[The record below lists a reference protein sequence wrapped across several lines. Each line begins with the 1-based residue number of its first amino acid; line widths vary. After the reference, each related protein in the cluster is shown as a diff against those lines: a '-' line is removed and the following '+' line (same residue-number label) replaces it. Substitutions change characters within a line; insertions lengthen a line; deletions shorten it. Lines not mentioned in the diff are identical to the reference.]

1 MKPPLY
7 VLDGYSLVFRSYF
20 AFIRNP
26 LRNPKGENSSA
37 LFGFVRTLATMFES
51 RDIQRFLVALDSK
64 EPTFRHQEYPEYKA
78 TREATPAEL
87 KAQIPKILD
96 FLEKARIPQ
105 FSAAGFEADDIIA
118 TLARRCR
125 DEERKCYIISG
136 DKDLMQ
142 LVDDY
147 VHVLRPD
154 GSGSFAEMDAA
165 AVEEKYGVPPKQI
178 RDMLA
183 LLGDTVDNVPG
194 VKGIG
199 EKTASKLLGE
209 YGDLDGIY
217 KALENISS
225 KSWRAKLEEGRDS
238 AMLSRRLVTLRFDVE
253 TPAHIDDYDLAA
265 MDYGSAAPLLIE
277 EGMHRLVE
285 ELIGKAGADE
295 VRESHTDDTVHG
307 VGDVEVFRGKG
318 NYHSVTTKKDLD
330 AWVKKVQ
337 KAGTFAFDCET
348 DSLDSVGAHPVG
360 VSVATEEGEAC
371 YIPIKLEDGKV
382 LPQEEIKEALRRI
395 LEDPKL
401 RMIAQN
407 GKYDIKVMA
416 QWGIDVK
423 NFAFDTMIAAWLL
436 DTTANSFGMDA
447 LAERRFGYRTIH
459 FDEVVTKGKTF
470 DAVPLAEATDY
481 AAEDADITLRL
492 AHLLEPELEQRG
504 LNNLFDNLEMPL
516 VPVLARMELEGIG
529 LDTKVLADFSE
540 ELEDELAQVQEQ
552 TFAEVGHEFNM
563 GSTKQLQEVL
573 FEERKLTPIKK
584 TKTGYSTDTSVLQ
597 ELAREDT
604 VPALVLRHRL
614 LAKLKSTYVDAL
626 PKLVHSDSR
635 RLHTNFQQTGT
646 ATGRLSSV
654 DPNLQNIPIR
664 DEEGR
669 RIRTAFVARQGHRFV
684 SADYS
689 QIELVVLAHLSGDQ
703 ALCEA
708 FRTGEDVHR
717 ATAVKLFGVEAN
729 EVTPEQRRIAKTI
742 NFGVMYGMSAFRLSN
757 ELGISRADAAEFIQ
771 NYFALYSGIR
781 GFIDKT
787 VADAEKSGYVRT
799 ILGRER
805 PVPTIT
811 SKNRTEK
818 AGAERIAVNTPIQ
831 GSAADIV
838 KRAMLRL
845 DKRLRDEGSGAKL
858 LLQVHDELIVEC
870 PADEVASVRT
880 IMEEEMTAAVELD
893 VPLRVSVEDGVAWG
907 ELH

>member
-26 LRNPKGENSSA
+26 LRNPRGENSSA
-37 LFGFVRTLATMFES
+37 LFGFVRTLATMFDS

-64 EPTFRHQEYPEYKA
+64 EPTFRHKEYPEYKA

-87 KAQIPKILD
+87 KAQIPKILA
-96 FLEKARIPQ
+96 FLEKAKIPQ
-105 FSAAGFEADDIIA
+105 FAASGFEADDIIA
-118 TLARRCR
+118 TLARRCV
-125 DEERKCYIISG
+125 DEGRKCYIISG

-154 GSGSFAEMDAA
+154 GSGSFTEMDAA
-165 AVEEKYGVPPKQI
+165 AVKEKYGVPPKQI
-178 RDMLA
+178 RDMLS
-183 LLGDTVDNVPG
+183 LLGDTSDNVPG

-217 KALENISS
+217 EALESISS
-225 KSWRAKLEEGRDS
+225 KSWRTKLEEGRES
-238 AMLSRRLVTLRFDVE
+238 AMLSRRLVTLRFDVD
-253 TPAHIDDYDLAA
+253 TPQVIDDYDLSAL
-265 MDYGSAAPLLIE
+265 DYEGAAPLLIE
-277 EGMHRLVE
+277 EGMNRLVE
-285 ELIGKAGADE
+285 ELIGKSGADE
-295 VRESHTDDTVHG
+295 VRESHTEETVHG
-307 VGDVEVFRGKG
+307 AGDVEVFRGKG
-318 NYHSVTTKKDLD
+318 TYTAVTTKKDLD
-330 AWVKKVQ
+330 EWIATVK

-360 VSVATEEGEAC
+360 VSIATEEGAAC
-371 YIPIKLEDGKV
+371 YIPIKLEEGEI
-382 LPQEEIKEALRRI
+382 LSEEEIKHALREI
-395 LEDPKL
+395 LEDTSL
-401 RMIAQN
+401 RLVAQN

-416 QWGIDVK
+416 QWGIEVK

-459 FDEVVTKGKTF
+459 YDEVVPKGKTF
-470 DAVPLAEATDY
+470 DAVPLDKATEY

-492 AHLLEPELEQRG
+492 AHLLEPELEERG
-504 LNNLFDNLEMPL
+504 LTELFNKLEMPL
-516 VPVLARMELEGIG
+516 IPVLARMELEGIG
-529 LDTKVLADFSE
+529 LDTTILSDYSRELEE
-540 ELEDELAQVQEQ
+540 ELGHIQEK

-563 GSTKQLQEVL
+563 GSTKQLQQVL

-584 TKTGYSTDTSVLQ
+584 TKTGYSTDTSVLH

-626 PKLVHSDSR
+626 PKLVNEKSG

-669 RIRTAFVARQGHRFV
+669 RIRTAFVPRKGYRFV

-689 QIELVVLAHLSGDQ
+689 QIELVILAHLSGDE
-703 ALCEA
+703 ALSEA

-717 ATAVKLFGVEAN
+717 ATAVKLFGMDADD
-729 EVTPEQRRIAKTI
+729 VTPEQRRIAKTI

-757 ELGISRADAAEFIQ
+757 ELGIPRSDADAFIKS
-771 NYFALYSGIR
+771 YFALYSGIR

-811 SKNRTEK
+811 SKNKTEK

-845 DKRLRDEGSGAKL
+845 DRRLRDEGSEAKL
-858 LLQVHDELIVEC
+858 LLQVHDELILEC
-870 PADEVASVRT
+870 PAGEVEAVRRM
-880 IMEEEMTAAVELD
+880 MEEEMTAAVELD
-893 VPLRVSVEDGVAWG
+893 VPLRVSVEDGKSWG

>member
-26 LRNPKGENSSA
+26 LRNPRGENSSA
-37 LFGFVRTLATMFES
+37 LFGFVRTLATMFDS

-64 EPTFRHQEYPEYKA
+64 EPTFRHKEYPEYKA

-87 KAQIPKILD
+87 KAQIPKILA
-96 FLEKARIPQ
+96 FLEKAKIPQ
-105 FSAAGFEADDIIA
+105 FAASGFEADDIIA
-118 TLARRCR
+118 TLARRCV
-125 DEERKCYIISG
+125 DEGRKCYIISG

-154 GSGSFAEMDAA
+154 GSGSFTEMDAA
-165 AVEEKYGVPPKQI
+165 AVKEKYGVPPKQI
-178 RDMLA
+178 RDMLS
-183 LLGDTVDNVPG
+183 LLGDTSDNVPG

-217 KALENISS
+217 EALESISS
-225 KSWRAKLEEGRDS
+225 KSWRTKLEEGRES
-238 AMLSRRLVTLRFDVE
+238 AMLSRRLVTLRFDVD
-253 TPAHIDDYDLAA
+253 TPQVIDDYDLSAL
-265 MDYGSAAPLLIE
+265 DYEGAAPLLIE

-285 ELIGKAGADE
+285 ELIGKSGADE
-295 VRESHTDDTVHG
+295 VRESHTEETVHG
-307 VGDVEVFRGKG
+307 AGDVEVFRGKG
-318 NYHSVTTKKDLD
+318 TYTAVTTKKDLD
-330 AWVKKVQ
+330 EWIATVK

-360 VSVATEEGEAC
+360 VSIATEEGAAC
-371 YIPIKLEDGKV
+371 YIPIKLEEGEI
-382 LPQEEIKEALRRI
+382 LSEEEIKHALREI
-395 LEDPKL
+395 LEDTSL
-401 RMIAQN
+401 RLVAQN

-416 QWGIDVK
+416 QWGIEVK

-459 FDEVVTKGKTF
+459 YDEVVPKGKTF
-470 DAVPLAEATDY
+470 DAVPLDKATEY

-492 AHLLEPELEQRG
+492 AHLLEPELEERG
-504 LNNLFDNLEMPL
+504 LTELFNKLEMPL
-516 VPVLARMELEGIG
+516 IPVLARMELEGIG
-529 LDTKVLADFSE
+529 LDTTILSDYSRELEE
-540 ELEDELAQVQEQ
+540 ELGHIQEK

-563 GSTKQLQEVL
+563 GSTKQLQQVL

-584 TKTGYSTDTSVLQ
+584 TKTGYSTDTSVLH

-626 PKLVHSDSR
+626 PKLVNEKSG

-669 RIRTAFVARQGHRFV
+669 RIRTAFVPRKGYRFV

-689 QIELVVLAHLSGDQ
+689 QIELVILAHLSGDE
-703 ALCEA
+703 ALSEA

-717 ATAVKLFGVEAN
+717 ATAVKLFGMDADD
-729 EVTPEQRRIAKTI
+729 VTPEQRRIAKTI

-757 ELGISRADAAEFIQ
+757 ELGIPRSDADAFIKS
-771 NYFALYSGIR
+771 YFALYSGIR

-811 SKNRTEK
+811 SKNKTEK

-845 DKRLRDEGSGAKL
+845 DRRLRDEGSEAKL
-858 LLQVHDELIVEC
+858 LLQVHDELILEC
-870 PADEVASVRT
+870 PAGEVEAVRRM
-880 IMEEEMTAAVELD
+880 MEEEMTAAVELD
-893 VPLRVSVEDGVAWG
+893 VPLRVSVEDGKSWG